1 MHRRRFAHRY
11 PAVRAWA
18 STALLALFLL
28 LIPPSPA
35 ARADDDKAVD
45 LALALAVDISGSIDP
60 DEAVLQRQGY
70 IRAFADPAVR
80 RAILGGYNGRI
91 AVAFFEWSDA
101 YRQRTLVDWTLLD
114 SERAIDGFIARL
126 EREPITI
133 WMRTS
138 ISGAIRHAIPLFERN
153 PWRAERRVLDI
164 SGDGANNDGGLITQ
178 ARDEALARGIVING
192 LPIMNGRPNKWGFPP
207 DHDLDA
213 YYVGCVIGGPRSFIV
228 VANSFA
234 DFHEAIRKKLLQEIA
249 DRGAGGRTTA
259 SDTPSRRL
267 GVEGGRMVAQSLEGS
282 MPAPG
287 HRPYAE
293 GCDVGERRSR
303 EFWQRR
309 QMQ

>member
-164 SGDGANNDGGLITQ
+164 SGDGANNDGGL
-178 ARDEALARGIVING
+178 
-192 LPIMNGRPNKWGFPP
+192 
-207 DHDLDA
+207 
-213 YYVGCVIGGPRSFIV
+213 
-228 VANSFA
+228 
-234 DFHEAIRKKLLQEIA
+234 
-249 DRGAGGRTTA
+249 
-259 SDTPSRRL
+259 
-267 GVEGGRMVAQSLEGS
+267 
-282 MPAPG
+282 
-287 HRPYAE
+287 
-293 GCDVGERRSR
+293 
-303 EFWQRR
+303 
-309 QMQ
+309 